1 MPYRVN
7 GQYIMEGLASSFLFN
22 IGGLGFVIL
31 DLTNNKSTPKLNRTL
46 LTGVGFACI
55 IVSYFTCWTF
65 MRMKLPYVFIYFFTK
80 YILNL
85 LNVFYKI
92 FMVNIDN

>member
-65 MRMKLPYVFIYFFTK
+65 MRMKLPYVSIHFFLTV
-80 YILNL
+80 I
-85 LNVFYKI
+85 I
-92 FMVNIDN
+92 

>member
-31 DLTNNKSTPKLNRTL
+31 DLTNNKSTPRLNKTL
-46 LTGVGFACI
+46 LTAVGFACI
-55 IVSYFTCWTF
+55 IVSFFTCWTF
-65 MRMKLPYVFIYFFTK
+65 MRMKLPYVFIEIDQLKKKGVIVPFLILLILIYF
-80 YILNL
+80 
-85 LNVFYKI
+85 
-92 FMVNIDN
+92 